1 MSDKL
6 MVLHHK
12 CSKIEHT
19 HINNIINTPEL
30 ADAVRGYPGEY
41 TDEVICNL
49 VYDVARNTPASNP
62 RFGEIQRAARLVF
75 QDVHGTI
82 PTELFINNIS
92 ADEFPGYESVF
103 EILEPLRPRSI
114 RILLG
119 NSEFLAAVD
128 SHHPENFLQMYA
140 VFKLVFFEM
149 IRKQYK
155 KKDEE
160 KRNTYFGFRSVAN
173 DFCWV
178 IFGDPTVWREQL
190 QAKLS

>member
-1 MSDKL
+1 MSNKL

-30 ADAVRGYPGEY
+30 AEVIRKYPGEY
-41 TDEVICNL
+41 NDEMVCDL
-49 VYDVARNTPASNP
+49 VYETAKNVPETSPNYDRIRKIVRSVYNDVY
-62 RFGEIQRAARLVF
+62 GV
-75 QDVHGTI
+75 I
-82 PTELFINNIS
+82 PTDLYMQIS
-92 ADEFPGYESVF
+92 ASDFPGYEQVF
-103 EILEPLRPRSI
+103 EILEPLTTRSK

-160 KRNTYFGFRSVAN
+160 KRNTYFGFRDVADN
-173 DFCWV
+173 FCWV

-190 QAKLS
+190 QAKLG